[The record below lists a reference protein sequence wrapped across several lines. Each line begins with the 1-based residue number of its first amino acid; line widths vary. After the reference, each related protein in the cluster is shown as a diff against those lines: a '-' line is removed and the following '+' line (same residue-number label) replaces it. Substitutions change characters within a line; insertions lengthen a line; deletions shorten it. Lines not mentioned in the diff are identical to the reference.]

1 MRKTLLATTAA
12 ASLLAFG
19 ATAQQAP
26 DPAAP
31 SAPAPMVPADPA
43 TPAAPADAVPD
54 AMMPTAPSAAQGTD
68 AAAPAATPLENAA
81 TPLLTPVEA
90 AEISADAL
98 IGATIQTPSG
108 DNIAQVDDVL
118 MRPEG
123 GVESVVAQFG
133 GFLGFGSSKVL
144 LSMDEIEVM
153 KDETGAF
160 VVQTS
165 LTPESLEG
173 RPEYQSEN

>member
-31 SAPAPMVPADPA
+31 SAPAPIVPADRA
-43 TPAAPADAVPD
+43 T
-54 AMMPTAPSAAQGTD
+54 
-68 AAAPAATPLENAA
+68 PAATPLENAA
-81 TPLLTPVEA
+81 TPLMTPVEA